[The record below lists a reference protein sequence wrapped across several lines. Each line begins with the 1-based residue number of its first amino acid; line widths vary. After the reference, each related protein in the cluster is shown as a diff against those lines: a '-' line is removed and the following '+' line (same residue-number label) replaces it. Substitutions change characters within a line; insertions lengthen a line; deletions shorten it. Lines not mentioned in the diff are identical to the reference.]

1 MGVFFSWLLGK
12 EETELKEMRKERI
25 EKLTKESDVKKVE
38 ELVKEV
44 EAIDAELAKKE
55 EK

>member
-1 MGVFFSWLLGK
+1 MGILGSWFLGK

-25 EKLTKESDVKKVE
+25 EKLAKESDPAKVE

>member
-12 EETELKEMRKERI
+12 EEAELEAMRKERI
-25 EKLTKESDVKKVE
+25 EKLTKETETAKVE
-38 ELVKEV
+38 VLVKEI
-44 EAIDAELAKKE
+44 EEIDAELVKKE